1 MCRYVKKLAW
11 LFCLLITCNLNPTYP
26 NGKSSFAAAYFL
38 RFTPQSS
45 VITDLKSHALYLTI
59 HLNSNASTLECLRSI
74 GRIRKYINKLCPPY
88 SCRENNEI
96 FYGIGFGVQFYKN
109 ISPDFQCR
117 GVENYE
123 YRERTGKFGKLP
135 KTDGDIFIHA
145 KCNNYGILFDL
156 AKYIIYNMPS
166 GSVDKFEDIYG
177 FKFRGGRDLS
187 GFEDGT
193 KNPKSIRRRIEV
205 AINKR
210 TGGSYALAQRWVHN
224 MSLLEETNDRIKE
237 EWIGRTL
244 KESYELANKRDVS
257 HVARMVGS
265 EEYHKEPKYKILR
278 QSLPYGTLSDKS
290 GLQFMAYSS
299 DLINLEFMLNRMTD
313 SHSDD
318 KKNDYIMIFSKC
330 STGNYWYFPS
340 YNELIHLIDNEY
352 RKHRYPM

>member
-26 NGKSSFAAAYFL
+26 NGKSSLAAAYFL

-59 HLNSNASTLECLRSI
+59 HLNSNASSLECLRSI
-74 GRIRKYINKLCPPY
+74 GRIKKYINKLCPPY

-187 GFEDGT
+187 GFED
-193 KNPKSIRRRIEV
+193 
-205 AINKR
+205 
-210 TGGSYALAQRWVHN
+210 
-224 MSLLEETNDRIKE
+224 DRIKE